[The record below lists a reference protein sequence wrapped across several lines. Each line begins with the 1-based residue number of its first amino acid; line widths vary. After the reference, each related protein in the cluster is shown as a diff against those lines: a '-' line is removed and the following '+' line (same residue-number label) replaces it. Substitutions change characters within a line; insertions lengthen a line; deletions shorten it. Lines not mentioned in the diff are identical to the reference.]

1 MKKSLWVRTGATV
14 LAGTM
19 VLAACSSGSDESSGT
34 EGGAEASACEPSEG
48 PVELEYTGWVPGM
61 EDAIA
66 LWNDANPDIQ
76 VTYNTGPAGNAGTYQ
91 DFFNQLEAG
100 NAPDLG
106 QIEFDTLPNF
116 RVQDGLTNIADCE
129 GVMDAGDEFVDWTWQ
144 QVTFGEDD
152 AVYAIPQDTGPMAMF
167 YRKDLFEKA
176 GIDVPT
182 TWDEYAQAAQQI
194 RDEGAYITHF
204 PRTDV
209 NWFAGLVWQ
218 AGGQW
223 FANDGDAWTVDL
235 TGPES
240 TKVADYWQGLMD
252 DGLVKDT
259 AGFSDEWNNE
269 LNTGELWTWVSA
281 VWGSNSISSGAP
293 DTSGNW
299 GVVQMPQWEDGA
311 NAAGNWGGSS
321 VAVLKGSEHP
331 YEAAQFALWLNT
343 SEESLT
349 ALNKGGGLYPATT
362 AGLELPALKEGLDFY
377 GGEAIFDVF
386 AEAAAATDPNFVW
399 GPTMA
404 QTYNDVA
411 DGFGSALGGQ
421 GTLLD
426 ALGAGQEATV
436 STLESQSIPVAE

>member
-1 MKKSLWVRTGATV
+1 MRRTVLMRSGAAALVSAVALTGCSGGDDGATG
-14 LAGTM
+14 GT
-19 VLAACSSGSDESSGT
+19 
-34 EGGAEASACEPSEG
+34 AETTACEPSEG
-48 PVELEYTGWVPGM
+48 PVELSYTGWVPGM
-61 EDAIA
+61 EDAVA
-66 LWNDANPDIQ
+66 LWNEANPDVQ
-76 VTYNTGPAGNAGTYQ
+76 VSYSTGPSGNAGTYQ

-100 NAPDLG
+100 EAPDLG

-116 RVQDGLTNIADCE
+116 RVQDGLVDIGACA
-129 GVMDAGDEFVDWTWQ
+129 GVAEAGDQFIDWTWE
-144 QVTFGEDD
+144 QVTFGEEGS
-152 AVYAIPQDTGPMAMF
+152 VYAIPQDTGPMAMF
-167 YRKDLFEKA
+167 YRKDLFEQA

-182 TWDEYAQAAQQI
+182 TWEQYAEAAAKI

-223 FANDGDAWTVDL
+223 FANDGDAWSVEL
-235 TGPES
+235 TSPAS
-240 TKVADYWQGLMD
+240 TQVADYWQGMID

-293 DTSGNW
+293 DTSGLW
-299 GVVQMPQWEDGA
+299 AVAPMPQWEEGA

-321 VAVLKGSEHP
+321 VAVFKGSEHP

-343 SEESLT
+343 SDEALT
-349 ALNKGGGLYPATT
+349 ALNQGGGLYPATT
-362 AGLELPALKEGLDFY
+362 AGLDLPALSEGLEFY
-377 GGEAIFDVF
+377 GDQPVFDVF
-386 AEAAAATDPNFVW
+386 AEAAAATDPDFVW

-411 DGFGSALGGQ
+411 DGFGAALDGD
-421 GTLLD
+421 GTLAD
-426 ALGAGQEATV
+426 ALSQGEEATV
-436 STLESQSIPVAE
+436 STLRSQSIPVAE